1 MTTDDFLAKIKAL
14 PRGAVFHRCAL
25 QVNPAHYQKTFRGQQ
40 VTSDPLSHARDI
52 LEKASDLEISVL
64 AITDHNDVSGVPIF
78 QEAARDLDSA
88 ITILP
93 GFELTSS
100 EGIQLLCIYPP
111 DFDQDTLGRCLGE
124 FGIREPKPSSTLSSR
139 PFGQIL
145 EIVQEQGGVT
155 IAAHIT
161 QAKGLFEVLKGRARI
176 NAWKDDHLLAI
187 QIPSNIEKLQ
197 DDIRPIVENKNIDY
211 KRTAEAGVKQAI
223 ACINARDVVTK
234 DDLKLN
240 SSTCLIKMSKVTVE
254 GLRQAF
260 LDPESRIRLANDT
273 GDKEHFELIA
283 LHWEGGFLDQSAI
296 RFNPGLNVL
305 IGGRGAGKSTVIE
318 SIRYV
323 MGLEPKGE
331 DAERCHK
338 GIVRHV
344 LKNGTKLILQ
354 VCSYR
359 PMRQDYLIERT
370 IPNPP
375 LVRDSDGKISNLL
388 PLDILPNIELYG
400 QHEISELAKNH
411 ERRTRLLDRFV
422 EQKSSLIQDKIDAKH
437 CLGKTRKSF
446 LDTEEELQR
455 LEERLATL
463 PGLEETLKR
472 FQDSGLEERLREK
485 SSLVREEQIF
495 ESIPSRLQP
504 FNECL
509 DVFEQ
514 DLPIDRAFL
523 SPAALDGLPNKEI
536 LLEMHS
542 VLDCL
547 SSELKLRGNQLAE
560 AIRQAE
566 DQIAGIRSRWKL
578 RQDKATLTYQQTLRE
593 LQQAAVDGEEFIR
606 LRGEIEKL
614 RPLRERQSQL
624 QRIKKEHLTERRVQ
638 LAEWEDLKACEIRA
652 LSRAA
657 EEVSRQLRGRVRIT
671 VSASGDREPLFE
683 LLREQVGGRLSEAI
697 EALKRA
703 KDFSLTQFVDICR
716 NRPDELQLLYH
727 IPNAQSKRLADLSE
741 RVLMS
746 IEELELP
753 PTTEIRLNTSPS
765 GEPPSWHALEALSTG
780 QKATA
785 ILLLLLL
792 TSDAPLIIDQP
803 EDDLD
808 NRFITEGIVPRM
820 RAEKRRRQFV
830 FSTHNANIPVLGDSE
845 LTIGLTAS
853 GEAAD
858 GKAHIAPEH
867 MGSIDEQDVRELIE
881 EILEG
886 GKEAFERRRRKYGF

>member
-1 MTTDDFLAKIKAL
+1 MTTDDFLAKIKTL

-40 VTSDPLSHARDI
+40 ATSDALSHARDI
-52 LEKASDLEISVL
+52 LKKASDLEISVL

-78 QEAARDLDSA
+78 QEAALDLDSA

-93 GFELTSS
+93 GFELASK
-100 EGIQLLCIYPP
+100 EGIHLLCIYPP
-111 DFDQDTLGRCLGE
+111 DFDQKKLERFLGE
-124 FGIREPKPSSTLSSR
+124 FGIREFGPSSDLSNHL
-139 PFGQIL
+139 FGEIL
-145 EIVQEQGGVT
+145 HIVQNQGGIA
-155 IAAHIT
+155 IAAHAI
-161 QAKGLFEVLKGRARI
+161 QSKGLLEVLKGKARI
-176 NAWKDDHLLAI
+176 NAWKDDNLLAI
-187 QIPSNIEKLQ
+187 QIPSTIENLP
-197 DDIRPIVENKNIDY
+197 DNIRPIVENKNIDY
-211 KRTAEAGVKQAI
+211 KRITEAGINQAI
-223 ACINARDVVTK
+223 ACINAGDIVTK

-240 SSTCLIKMSKVTVE
+240 SSTCLIKMSRVTIE

-260 LDPESRIRLANDT
+260 LDPESRIRLANNT

-323 MGLEPKGE
+323 MGLNPKGE
-331 DAERCHK
+331 DAERCHR

-344 LKNGTKLILQ
+344 LKSGTKIILQ

-359 PMRQDYLIERT
+359 PTRQDYLIERT
-370 IPNPP
+370 VPNPP
-375 LVRDSDGKISNLL
+375 LVRDSDGKISNLS

-411 ERRTRLLDRFV
+411 EKRTRLLDRFV
-422 EQKSSLIQDKIDAKH
+422 EEKSSLSQDKFDAKH
-437 CLGKTRKSF
+437 RLEKTRKSF
-446 LDTEEELQR
+446 LDTEQELQR
-455 LEERLATL
+455 IEERLAAL

-472 FQDSGLEERLREK
+472 FQDSGFEERLREK
-485 SSLVREEQIF
+485 SLLVREEQIF

-504 FNECL
+504 FNDCIE
-509 DVFEQ
+509 VFQQ
-514 DLPIDRAFL
+514 DLPIDLAFL
-523 SPAALDGLPNKEI
+523 SPAALDGLPNKKI
-536 LLEMHS
+536 LLEIHN
-542 VLDCL
+542 VLNCL
-547 SSELKLRGNQLAE
+547 SSELKLHGNQLAE
-560 AIRQAE
+560 AIRQAK
-566 DQIAGIRSRWKL
+566 DQIGGIRSRWNL
-578 RQDKATLTYQQTLRE
+578 RQDQATLAYQQTLRE

-624 QRIKKEHLTERRVQ
+624 QRMKNEHLTERRVQ
-638 LAEWEDLKACEIRA
+638 LAEWEDLKASEFRA

-657 EEVSRQLRGRVRIT
+657 EEVSRQLRGRVKIT

-697 EALKRA
+697 DALTRA

-716 NRPDELQLLYH
+716 NRPDELQLLYR
-727 IPNAQSKRLADLSE
+727 IPNAQSKRLADLPE

-765 GEPPSWHALEALSTG
+765 HESPSWHALEALSTG

-820 RAEKRRRQFV
+820 RTEKRRRQFV

-853 GEAAD
+853 GEAAE